1 MHYPCSI
8 ATDVIQTDSDAFISV
23 ADTARAKIV
32 YPWSN
37 PCAEIGINAETTTY
51 IGSEYIEIAGK
62 RFDSKQL
69 AYLLSKLL
77 DEHPECK
84 I

>member
-1 MHYPCSI
+1 MNPYLDISTLANPCSE
-8 ATDVIQTDSDAFISV
+8 VILNS
-23 ADTARAKIV
+23 K
-32 YPWSN
+32 
-37 PCAEIGINAETTTY
+37 TTTY
-51 IGSEYIEIAGK
+51 IGSEYVEIAGK
-62 RFDSKQL
+62 RFSSKQL

>member
-1 MHYPCSI
+1 MNPYLDISPWANPSI
-8 ATDVIQTDSDAFISV
+8 KASLH
-23 ADTARAKIV
+23 
-32 YPWSN
+32 P
-37 PCAEIGINAETTTY
+37 TTTY
-51 IGSEYIEIAGK
+51 IGTEYIEIAGK
-62 RFDSKQL
+62 RFSSKQL

>member
-1 MHYPCSI
+1 MYHPCSI
-8 ATDVIQTDSDAFISV
+8 TTDVIQTDSGAFISV
-23 ADTARAKIV
+23 ADTARVKIV

-37 PCAEIGINAETTTY
+37 PCAEIGINAETTAR

-62 RFDSKQL
+62 RFSSKQL

-77 DEHPECK
+77 DEHPECQV
-84 I
+84 

>member
-1 MHYPCSI
+1 MHYPCST
-8 ATDVIQTDSDAFISV
+8 ATDVIQTDSGAFISIS
-23 ADTARAKIV
+23 DTARARIATT
-32 YPWSN
+32 SAN
-37 PCAEIGINAETTTY
+37 PCTEIGINAKTTTH

>member
-1 MHYPCSI
+1 MYHPCSI
-8 ATDVIQTDSDAFISV
+8 TTDVIQTDSGAFISIS
-23 ADTARAKIV
+23 DTARARIATT
-32 YPWSN
+32 SAN
-37 PCAEIGINAETTTY
+37 PCSEVTINTKTTTY
-51 IGSEYIEIAGK
+51 IGSEYVEIAGK

>member
-1 MHYPCSI
+1 MHHIPSI
-8 ATDVIQTDSDAFISV
+8 TTDVIQTDSGAFLAISDV
-23 ADTARAKIV
+23 VRAVLHSTTTAQTSLH
-32 YPWSN
+32 P
-37 PCAEIGINAETTTY
+37 TTTY

-62 RFDSKQL
+62 RFSSKQL

-84 I
+84 V

>member
-1 MHYPCSI
+1 MYHPCSI
-8 ATDVIQTDSDAFISV
+8 TTDVVQTDSGAFLAVS
-23 ADTARAKIV
+23 DTVRTV
-32 YPWSN
+32 LHS
-37 PCAEIGINAETTTY
+37 TTTAQTSLHPTATY

>member
-1 MHYPCSI
+1 MNSYLDISTLANPCSEI
-8 ATDVIQTDSDAFISV
+8 IIDS
-23 ADTARAKIV
+23 K
-32 YPWSN
+32 
-37 PCAEIGINAETTTY
+37 TTTY

>member
-1 MHYPCSI
+1 MNQYL
-8 ATDVIQTDSDAFISV
+8 DISTL
-23 ADTARAKIV
+23 A
-32 YPWSN
+32 N
-37 PCAEIGINAETTTY
+37 PCVEIAINSKTTTY

-84 I
+84 IWDLLYSTA